1 MKANDFAW
9 YLSAFLSKYLPGE
22 KKLSMNTIAVYRDSF
37 KLFLTFCDKNKSIP
51 PDKIA
56 LSKLTKPLVLDFLD
70 WIESS
75 RGGSV
80 ATRNQRLSSIK
91 GFVSFVQ
98 SESPDNLFE
107 LSRILGISSKK
118 APKTI
123 VPYLTEPELKI
134 LFAQPDL
141 STREDRRDFALITFM
156 FDTAARVQELCDLK
170 VKNLRLTSPAVVTLR
185 GKGDKSRQMPI
196 IEQTKLIMAEYI
208 KEHKSLAWGISF
220 DDVPLFVNQQR
231 QPLSRWGVS
240 YILDKYVEMA
250 KSNPDFSVSFPVTP
264 HVLRH
269 SKPMAMLKAGIPLI
283 YIRDFLGHVN
293 ISTTEVY
300 CRADNEMK
308 RKYLEEAYKDLNPQE
323 FPQWEDDK
331 NLLTWLNELCK

>member
-1 MKANDFAW
+1 MKTNDFAW
-9 YLSAFLSKYLPGE
+9 YLSSFLSKHLPGE
-22 KKLSMNTIAVYRDSF
+22 KKLSMNTIAVYRDSI
-37 KLFLTFCDKNKSIP
+37 KLFLIFCDKIKEMP
-51 PDKIA
+51 PDKIT

-70 WIESS
+70 WIENN

-98 SESPDNLFE
+98 TESPDNLFE
-107 LSRILGISSKK
+107 FSQILGISSKK

-134 LFAQPDL
+134 LFAQPNL
-141 STREDRRDFALITFM
+141 TTREGRRDFALLTFM
-156 FDTAARVQELCDLK
+156 FDTAARVQEVCDLK
-170 VKNLRLTSPAVVTLR
+170 VKNLRLASPAVVTLH
-185 GKGDKSRQMPI
+185 GKGDKTRQVPI
-196 IEQTKLIMAEYI
+196 IEQTKLIVTEYI
-208 KEHKSLAWGISF
+208 KEHKRLAWGISF
-220 DDVPLFVNQQR
+220 DDAPLFINQQR

-250 KSNPDFSVSFPVTP
+250 KLNPDFSVSFPITP
-264 HVLRH
+264 HVIRH

-293 ISTTEVY
+293 ITTTEIY
-300 CRADNEMK
+300 CRADNEIK

-331 NLLTWLNELCK
+331 NLLSWLNELCK